1 MKTSLMNAKIR
12 IIIADD
18 HRVLR
23 AGLRLLLERQPGFEV
38 VADAADGRQTVDLVK
53 AHLPDIVLLDIAM
66 PHLNGIEAAR
76 LINASHPE
84 VGIIILSMHADESY
98 LLRALKSGAKGYLL
112 KDAGEDD
119 VIDAVRA
126 VSEGKAFFSPA
137 ISKLLVE
144 DYVRQLQHQGLEDV
158 YDLLTP
164 REREIMQLLAEGRSS
179 KDIAA
184 LLFLSPHTVD
194 THRKT
199 ILQKLNV
206 HSVPELMLYAMR
218 KGIIS

>member
-1 MKTSLMNAKIR
+1 MSSKIR

-23 AGLRLLLERQPGFEV
+23 AGLRLLLERQTGFEV

-76 LINASHPE
+76 LISASHPE

-164 REREIMQLLAEGRSS
+164 REREIMQLLAEGKSS

-218 KGIIS
+218 KGIIP

>member
-1 MKTSLMNAKIR
+1 MTQPIR
-12 IIIADD
+12 ILLADD

-23 AGLRLLLERQPGFEV
+23 AGLRLLLERQPGFTV
-38 VADAADGRQTVDLVK
+38 VAEAADGRQTVELVK
-53 AHLPDIVLLDIAM
+53 ALEPGIVLMDIAM
-66 PHLNGIEAAR
+66 PNLNGIEAAR
-76 LINASHPE
+76 QIHAALPN
-84 VGIIILSMHADESY
+84 VGIIFLSMHADESY
-98 LLRALKSGAKGYLL
+98 LLRALKAGGKGYLL
-112 KDAGEDD
+112 KDSGEDD
-119 VIDAVRA
+119 VIQAVHA

-144 DYVRQLQHQGLEDV
+144 DYVRQLQQQGLEDT

-164 REREIMQLLAEGRSS
+164 REREVTQLLAEGKSS
-179 KDIAA
+179 KEIAT
-184 LLFLSPHTVD
+184 LLFLSPYTVD

-206 HSVPELMLYAMR
+206 HSIPELMLYAMR

>member
-1 MKTSLMNAKIR
+1 MKAKIR

-38 VADAADGRQTVDLVK
+38 VADAADGRQTVDFVK
-53 AHLPDIVLLDIAM
+53 THAPDILLLDIAM

-76 LINASHPE
+76 LIHAWRPE

-144 DYVRQLQHQGLEDV
+144 DYVRQLQQQGLEDV
-158 YDLLTP
+158 YDLLTA
-164 REREIMQLLAEGRSS
+164 REREVTQLLAEGRSS

-184 LLFLSPHTVD
+184 LLFLSPYTVD

>member
-1 MKTSLMNAKIR
+1 MTNIIR
-12 IIIADD
+12 ILIADD

-23 AGLRLLLERQPGFEV
+23 TGLKLLLERQAGFEV
-38 VADAADGRQTVDLVK
+38 VAEASDGRQTVDLVK
-53 AHLPDIVLLDIAM
+53 THSPDIVLLDIAM
-66 PHLNGIEAAR
+66 PNLNGIEAAR
-76 LINASHPE
+76 QINAHQPE
-84 VGIIILSMHADESY
+84 IGIIILSMHADESY
-98 LLRALKSGAKGYLL
+98 LLRALKSGARGYLL
-112 KDAGEDD
+112 KDAGEED
-119 VIDAVRA
+119 VIQAVRA
-126 VSEGKAFFSPA
+126 VHDRKAFFSPA

-144 DYVRQLQHQGLEDV
+144 DYVRQLQQQGLEDV
-158 YDLLTP
+158 YDLLKP
-164 REREIMQLLAEGRSS
+164 REREITQLLAEGKTS

-184 LLFLSPHTVD
+184 LLFLSPYTVD

>member
-1 MKTSLMNAKIR
+1 MIR
-12 IIIADD
+12 ILIADD

-23 AGLRLLLERQPGFEV
+23 TGLRLLLERQPGFQV
-38 VADAADGRQTVDLVK
+38 VAEAADGRQTVDLVRT
-53 AHLPDIVLLDIAM
+53 HTPQIVLLDIAM
-66 PHLNGIEAAR
+66 PNLNGIEAAR
-76 LINASHPE
+76 QIHSHQPE

-98 LLRALKSGAKGYLL
+98 LLRALKSGARGYLL
-112 KDAGEDD
+112 KDAGEED
-119 VIDAVRA
+119 VIQAVRA
-126 VSEGKAFFSPA
+126 VNDGKAFFSPA

-144 DYVRQLQHQGLEDV
+144 DYVRQLQQQGIEDL

-164 REREIMQLLAEGRSS
+164 REREITQLLAEGKTS

-184 LLFLSPHTVD
+184 ILFLSPYTVD

-206 HSVPELMLYAMR
+206 HSIPELILYAMR

>member
-1 MKTSLMNAKIR
+1 MSAKIR

-76 LINASHPE
+76 LISASHPE

-164 REREIMQLLAEGRSS
+164 REREITQLLAEGKSS

-218 KGIIS
+218 KGILP

>member
-1 MKTSLMNAKIR
+1 MKNTIR
-12 IIIADD
+12 ILLADD

-23 AGLRLLLERQPGFEV
+23 AGLKLLLERPAGFEV
-38 VADAADGRQTVDLVK
+38 IAEAADGRLAVALVK
-53 AHLPDIVLLDIAM
+53 SHSPDIVLLDIAM
-66 PHLNGIEAAR
+66 PGFNGIEAAR
-76 LINASHPE
+76 QINSHHPE
-84 VGIIILSMHADESY
+84 IGIIILSMHADESY

-112 KDAGEDD
+112 KDAGEED
-119 VIDAVRA
+119 VIQAVRA
-126 VSEGKAFFSPA
+126 VSDGKAFFSPA

-144 DYVRQLQHQGLEDV
+144 DYVRQLQQQGHEDV

-164 REREIMQLLAEGRSS
+164 RERELTQLLAEGMTS
-179 KDIAA
+179 KDIAGI
-184 LLFLSPHTVD
+184 LFLSPHTVD

-199 ILQKLNV
+199 IFQKLNI

>member
-1 MKTSLMNAKIR
+1 MKSNIR
-12 IIIADD
+12 ILIADD

-38 VADAADGRQTVDLVK
+38 VAEAADGRQTVDLVGT
-53 AHLPDIVLLDIAM
+53 HLPDIVLLDIAM
-66 PHLNGIEAAR
+66 PHLNGVEAAR
-76 LINASHPE
+76 QIHSFRPE

-98 LLRALKSGAKGYLL
+98 LLRALKSGARGYLL
-112 KDAGEDD
+112 KDACEDD
-119 VIDAVRA
+119 VIEAVR
-126 VSEGKAFFSPA
+126 VVNEGKAFFSPA

-144 DYVRQLQHQGLEDV
+144 DYVRQLRQHGLEDV

-164 REREIMQLLAEGRSS
+164 REREITQLLAEGKSS

-184 LLFLSPHTVD
+184 LLFLSPYTVD

>member
-1 MKTSLMNAKIR
+1 MKKTIR
-12 IIIADD
+12 ILLADD

-23 AGLRLLLERQPGFEV
+23 AGLKLLLERQTGFDV
-38 VADAADGRQTVDLVK
+38 VAEAADGRQAVELVK
-53 AHLPDIVLLDIAM
+53 SHSPDIVLLDIAM
-66 PHLNGIEAAR
+66 PGSNGIEAAR
-76 LINASHPE
+76 QINSHHPA

-112 KDAGEDD
+112 KDAGEED
-119 VIDAVRA
+119 VIQAVRA
-126 VSEGKAFFSPA
+126 VSDGKAFFSPA

-144 DYVRQLQHQGLEDV
+144 DYVRQLQQQGHEDV
-158 YDLLTP
+158 YDLLTA
-164 REREIMQLLAEGRSS
+164 REREITQLLAEGMTS
-179 KDIAA
+179 KDVAA
-184 LLFLSPHTVD
+184 ILFLSPHTVD

-199 ILQKLNV
+199 IFQKLNL

>member
-1 MKTSLMNAKIR
+1 MKNTIR
-12 IIIADD
+12 ILLADD

-23 AGLRLLLERQPGFEV
+23 AGLKLLLERQAGFEV
-38 VADAADGRQTVDLVK
+38 IAEAADGRQAVALVK
-53 AHLPDIVLLDIAM
+53 SHSPDIVLLDIAM
-66 PHLNGIEAAR
+66 PGFNGIEAAR
-76 LINASHPE
+76 QINSHHPE
-84 VGIIILSMHADESY
+84 IGIIILSMHADESY

-112 KDAGEDD
+112 KDAGEED
-119 VIDAVRA
+119 VIQAVRA
-126 VSEGKAFFSPA
+126 VSDGKAFFSPA

-144 DYVRQLQHQGLEDV
+144 DYVRQLQQQGHEDV

-164 REREIMQLLAEGRSS
+164 RERELTQLLAEGMTS
-179 KDIAA
+179 KDIAGI
-184 LLFLSPHTVD
+184 LFLSPHTVD

-199 ILQKLNV
+199 IFQKLNI

>member
-1 MKTSLMNAKIR
+1 MNRCIR
-12 IIIADD
+12 ILLADD

-38 VADAADGRQTVDLVK
+38 VAEASDGREAIELAK
-53 AHLPDIVLLDIAM
+53 AHSPQIVLLDIGM
-66 PHLNGIEAAR
+66 PNLNGIEAAR
-76 LINASHPE
+76 QISARQPE
-84 VGIIILSMHADESY
+84 IGIIILSMHADESY

-119 VIDAVRA
+119 VVQAIHAVN
-126 VSEGKAFFSPA
+126 EGKAFFSPA

-144 DYVRQLQHQGLEDV
+144 DYVRQLQQQGLEDT

-164 REREIMQLLAEGRSS
+164 REREIAQMLAEGKSS

-184 LLFLSPHTVD
+184 MLFLSPYTVD

-206 HSVPELMLYAMR
+206 HSIPELMLYSMR

>member
-1 MKTSLMNAKIR
+1 
-12 IIIADD
+12 
-18 HRVLR
+18 
-23 AGLRLLLERQPGFEV
+23 LERQTGFDV
-38 VADAADGRQTVDLVK
+38 VAEASDGRQAVELVESH
-53 AHLPDIVLLDIAM
+53 APDIVLLDIAM
-66 PHLNGIEAAR
+66 PGFNGIEAAR
-76 LINASHPE
+76 QINSHYPG

-112 KDAGEDD
+112 KDAGEED
-119 VIDAVRA
+119 VIQAVRA
-126 VSEGKAFFSPA
+126 VSDGKAFFSPV

-144 DYVRQLQHQGLEDV
+144 DYVRQLQQQGHEDV

-164 REREIMQLLAEGRSS
+164 REREITQLLAEGKTS
-179 KDIAA
+179 KDVAA
-184 LLFLSPHTVD
+184 ILFLSPHTVD

-199 ILQKLNV
+199 IFQKLNV